1 MSRGKHMGFLR
12 HLGQFR
18 FKLWLD
24 GNAPEVLSEIG
35 IGEGQ
40 SVLDFGCGSGT
51 YSIPVAKLVGK
62 NGRVYS
68 LDVSQS
74 ALKKLSSR
82 AESEGLDNIVTLL
95 SAGKPEI
102 PIDVESLNHVLL
114 IDVLQEIPDKERLF
128 EEIHRV
134 LKPGGLVTVY
144 PMHIDVDEVVNV
156 TSNANMRLKERK
168 FQEQILVFE
177 KPEQKRGS
185 RELCLRRPI
194 Q

>member
-1 MSRGKHMGFLR
+1 MGRGKHLGFLR

-24 GNAPEVLSEIG
+24 GNASEVLLEIG
-35 IGEGQ
+35 VGEGQ
-40 SVLDFGCGSGT
+40 SVLDFGCGSGN
-51 YSIPVAKLVGK
+51 YSIPAAKLVGK
-62 NGRVYS
+62 DGRVYS

-74 ALKKLSSR
+74 TLKKLSSR
-82 AESEGLDNIVTLL
+82 AERESLDNIVTLL

-102 PIDVESLNHVLL
+102 PIDNESLNHVLL

-128 EEIHRV
+128 EEINRA

-144 PMHIDVDEVVNV
+144 PMHIDIDEIVNIA
-156 TSNANMRLKERK
+156 SNASMRLKERK

-177 KPEQKRGS
+177 KPGNK
-185 RELCLRRPI
+185 
-194 Q
+194 